1 MTLPRYA
8 DRKSMKIVDNFV
20 KNLVQY
26 QPTSI
31 PLLIKTI
38 NDAAETYKNTHPT

>member
-8 DRKSMKIVDNFV
+8 DRKSMKIVDDFV
-20 KNLVQY
+20 KNLVQQ

-31 PLLIKTI
+31 PHLIKTI
-38 NDAAETYKNTHPT
+38 NDAAETYKNVYPT

>member
-8 DRKSMKIVDNFV
+8 DRKSMKVVDNFV
-20 KNLVQY
+20 KNLVQH

-38 NDAAETYKNTHPT
+38 NDAAEAYKNTYPT